1 MNQEDVIVELQDNK
15 LIISDSTMNYLS
27 INPGD
32 RLSVN
37 YVQNKEG
44 IYPVIGKSEMFSD
57 PESGSKVTKSKTLS
71 FRGLQNKILSR
82 YGHLFTLEKDSIVA
96 GVYKMTPVNGK

>member
-1 MNQEDVIVELQDNK
+1 MNKEDAIVELQDNK
-15 LIISDSTMNYLS
+15 LIISDSAMNNLS

-32 RLSVN
+32 RLSIN
-37 YVQNKEG
+37 YVQNKDN

-57 PESGSKVTKSKTLS
+57 PESGSKVTKSRTLS
-71 FRGLQNKILSR
+71 FRGLQNKILSH

-96 GVYKMTPVNGK
+96 GVYKMTPINGN